1 MAGKL
6 MRYPTDMIDSSM
18 DYFKIEILKNIKA
31 GGGISGLAGDGGS
44 LSQLSGDTGSKR
56 AAQISDQYTD
66 KPAEKTIILP
76 IPQNI
81 QDNNGAQ
88 WGENKLND
96 FSAAALG
103 IVGGAINA
111 DSIEEVG
118 TSVTDNFKKLKE
130 GGGGSDVANYA
141 KMVAATTAV
150 NALGANVTI
159 GGLLSRASGQVINQN
174 LEMVFSGVTIRS
186 FNFGWDLVPRSREEA
201 YVVKSIIKSLK
212 IHTAA
217 KLDNEGMGFLN
228 APDIFRIGYFK
239 GGTQHPFLNRFKTC
253 ALTNMSVNYTGSG
266 TYATYDDG
274 TPVHM
279 KLDLSFKELNPIYRE
294 DHESVNDAVGY

>member
-6 MRYPTDMIDSSM
+6 MRYPADIIDAST
-18 DYFKIEILKNIKA
+18 DYFKIEILKNIKT
-31 GGGISGLAGDGGS
+31 GGGLTGLGGTTGG
-44 LSQLSGDTGSKR
+44 LSQLGTGSNR
-56 AAQISDQYTD
+56 ASQISDQY
-66 KPAEKTIILP
+66 ANEGAQKTIILP

-96 FSAAALG
+96 FSAAALK

-111 DSIEEVG
+111 NSVEEVG
-118 TSVTDNFKKLKE
+118 TNITNDFKALRD

-174 LEMVFSGVTIRS
+174 LEMVFGGVTIRS
-186 FNFGWDLVPRSREEA
+186 FNFGWDLVPRSKDEA
-201 YVVKSIIKSLK
+201 YIVKSIIKSLK
-212 IHTAA
+212 VHTAA
-217 KLDNEGMGFLN
+217 KLDNDGMGFLN
-228 APDIFRIGYFK
+228 APDLFRIGYFK
-239 GGTQHPFLNRFKTC
+239 GGSAHPFLNRFKTC
-253 ALTNMSVNYTGSG
+253 ALTNMSVNYTASG
-266 TYATYDDG
+266 TYATYEDG

-294 DHESVNDAVGY
+294 DHEKVDSVGY

>member
-18 DYFKIEILKNIKA
+18 DYFKIEILKNIKQ
-31 GGGISGLAGDGGS
+31 GGGFGSISALSSGS
-44 LSQLSGDTGSKR
+44 R
-56 AAQISDQYTD
+56 AAQISDQY
-66 KPAEKTIILP
+66 ANEGARKTIILP
-76 IPQNI
+76 IPGNI

-96 FSAAALG
+96 FAAAALG
-103 IVGGAINA
+103 IVG
-111 DSIEEVG
+111 
-118 TSVTDNFKKLKE
+118 SVVESDNLKDIPGNVTKKMNELQS

-159 GGLLSRASGQVINQN
+159 GGLLARSSGQVINQN
-174 LEMVFSGVTIRS
+174 LEMVFGGVTIRS

-201 YVVKSIIKSLK
+201 YVVKSIIKNLK
-212 IHTAA
+212 IHSAA
-217 KLDNEGMGFLN
+217 KLDNDGMGFLN
-228 APDIFRIGYFK
+228 APDIFRIGYYK
-239 GGTQHPFLNRFKTC
+239 GGKPHPFLNRFKTC

-279 KLDLSFKELNPIYRE
+279 KLDISFKELNPIYRE
-294 DHESVNDAVGY
+294 DHEAITDAVGF

>member
-18 DYFKIEILKNIKA
+18 DYFKIEILKNIKQ
-31 GGGISGLAGDGGS
+31 GGGFGSISDLSSGS
-44 LSQLSGDTGSKR
+44 R
-56 AAQISDQYTD
+56 AAQISDQY
-66 KPAEKTIILP
+66 ASEGAQKTIILP
-76 IPQNI
+76 IPGNI

-96 FSAAALG
+96 FAAAALG
-103 IVGGAINA
+103 IVG
-111 DSIEEVG
+111 
-118 TSVTDNFKKLKE
+118 SVVETNKLEDIPGNVTEKMNE
-130 GGGGSDVANYA
+130 LQSSGGGSDVANYA

-159 GGLLSRASGQVINQN
+159 GGLLSRSSGQVINQN
-174 LEMVFSGVTIRS
+174 LEMVFGGVTIRS

-212 IHTAA
+212 IHSAA
-217 KLDNEGMGFLN
+217 KLDNDGMGFLN
-228 APDIFRIGYFK
+228 APDIFRIGYYK
-239 GGTQHPFLNRFKTC
+239 GGKPHPFLNRFKTC

-266 TYATYDDG
+266 TYTTYDDG

-279 KLDLSFKELNPIYRE
+279 KLDISFKELNPIYRE
-294 DHESVNDAVGY
+294 DHEEVTDAVGY

>member
-1 MAGKL
+1 
-6 MRYPTDMIDSSM
+6 MRYPADIIDAST
-18 DYFKIEILKNIKA
+18 DYFKIEILKNIKE
-31 GGGISGLAGDGGS
+31 GGGFGSISALSSGS
-44 LSQLSGDTGSKR
+44 R
-56 AAQISDQYTD
+56 ASQISDQYTD

-81 QDNNGAQ
+81 QDSNGAQ

-103 IVGGAINA
+103 IVG
-111 DSIEEVG
+111 
-118 TSVTDNFKKLKE
+118 SVVETDNLKDIPGNVTKKMTELQSS
-130 GGGGSDVANYA
+130 GGGSDVANYA

-159 GGLLSRASGQVINQN
+159 GGLLSRSSGQVINQN
-174 LEMVFSGVTIRS
+174 LEMVFGGVTIRS
-186 FNFGWDLVPRSREEA
+186 FNFGWDLVPRSQDEA
-201 YVVKSIIKSLK
+201 YIIKSIIKSLK

-217 KLDNEGMGFLN
+217 KLDNDGMGFLN
-228 APDIFRIGYFK
+228 APDIFRIGYYK
-239 GGTQHPFLNRFKTC
+239 GGKPHPFLNRFKTS
-253 ALTNMSVNYTGSG
+253 ALTNMTVNYTGSG
-266 TYATYDDG
+266 TYATYEDG

-294 DHESVNDAVGY
+294 DHEKVDSVGY

>member
-1 MAGKL
+1 

-18 DYFKIEILKNIKA
+18 DYFKIEILKNIKQ
-31 GGGISGLAGDGGS
+31 GGGFGSISALSSGS
-44 LSQLSGDTGSKR
+44 R
-56 AAQISDQYTD
+56 AAQISDQYASEGA
-66 KPAEKTIILP
+66 KKTIILP
-76 IPQNI
+76 IPGNI

-96 FSAAALG
+96 FAAAALG
-103 IVGGAINA
+103 IVG
-111 DSIEEVG
+111 
-118 TSVTDNFKKLKE
+118 SVVESDNLKDIPGNVTKKMNELQS

-159 GGLLSRASGQVINQN
+159 GGLLARSSGQVINQN
-174 LEMVFSGVTIRS
+174 LEMVFGGVTIRS

-212 IHTAA
+212 IHSAA
-217 KLDNEGMGFLN
+217 KLDNDGMGFLN
-228 APDIFRIGYFK
+228 APDIFRIGYYK
-239 GGTQHPFLNRFKTC
+239 GGKPHPFLNRFKTC

-279 KLDLSFKELNPIYRE
+279 KLDISFKELNPIYRE
-294 DHESVNDAVGY
+294 DHEEVTDAVGY

>member
-1 MAGKL
+1 
-6 MRYPTDMIDSSM
+6 MRYPADIIDAST
-18 DYFKIEILKNIKA
+18 DYFKIEILKNIKQ
-31 GGGISGLAGDGGS
+31 GGGFGSISALSSGS
-44 LSQLSGDTGSKR
+44 R
-56 AAQISDQYTD
+56 ASQISDQYTD

-81 QDNNGAQ
+81 QDSNGAQ

-96 FSAAALG
+96 FAAAALG
-103 IVGGAINA
+103 IVG
-111 DSIEEVG
+111 
-118 TSVTDNFKKLKE
+118 SVVETDNLKDIPGNVTKKMTELQS

-159 GGLLSRASGQVINQN
+159 GGLLARSSGQVINQN
-174 LEMVFSGVTIRS
+174 LEMVFGGVTIRS
-186 FNFGWDLVPRSREEA
+186 FNFGWDLVPRSQDEA
-201 YVVKSIIKSLK
+201 YIIKSIIKSLK

-217 KLDNEGMGFLN
+217 KLDNDGMGFLN

-239 GGTQHPFLNRFKTC
+239 GGKAHPFLNRFKTS
-253 ALTNMSVNYTGSG
+253 ALTNMTVNYTGSG
-266 TYATYDDG
+266 TYATYEDG

-294 DHESVNDAVGY
+294 DHEKVDSVGY

>member
-1 MAGKL
+1 

-18 DYFKIEILKNIKA
+18 DYFKIEILKNIKQGGGFGNISSLA
-31 GGGISGLAGDGGS
+31 GGTGGA
-44 LSQLSGDTGSKR
+44 R
-56 AAQISDQYTD
+56 AAQISDQYASEGA
-66 KPAEKTIILP
+66 KKTIILP
-76 IPQNI
+76 IPGNI

-96 FSAAALG
+96 FAAAALG
-103 IVGGAINA
+103 IVG
-111 DSIEEVG
+111 
-118 TSVTDNFKKLKE
+118 SVVESDNLKDIPGNVTKKMNELQS

-159 GGLLSRASGQVINQN
+159 GGLLARSSGQVINQN
-174 LEMVFSGVTIRS
+174 LEMVFGGVTIRS

-201 YVVKSIIKSLK
+201 YVVKSIIKNLK

-239 GGTQHPFLNRFKTC
+239 GGTPHPFLNRFKTC

-279 KLDLSFKELNPIYRE
+279 KLDISFKELNPIYRE
-294 DHESVNDAVGY
+294 DHEEVTDAVGY

>member
-18 DYFKIEILKNIKA
+18 DYFKIEILKNIKQGGGFGNISSLA
-31 GGGISGLAGDGGS
+31 GGTGGA
-44 LSQLSGDTGSKR
+44 R
-56 AAQISDQYTD
+56 AAQISDQY
-66 KPAEKTIILP
+66 ANEGARKTIILP
-76 IPQNI
+76 IPGNI

-96 FSAAALG
+96 FAAAALG
-103 IVGGAINA
+103 IVG
-111 DSIEEVG
+111 
-118 TSVTDNFKKLKE
+118 SVVESDNLKDIPGNVTKKMNELQS

-159 GGLLSRASGQVINQN
+159 GGLLARSSGQVINQN
-174 LEMVFSGVTIRS
+174 LEMVFGGVTIRS
-186 FNFGWDLVPRSREEA
+186 FNFGWDLVPRSKDEA
-201 YVVKSIIKSLK
+201 YIVKSIIKSLK
-212 IHTAA
+212 VHTAA
-217 KLDNEGMGFLN
+217 KLDNDGMGFLN
-228 APDIFRIGYFK
+228 APDLFRIGYFK
-239 GGTQHPFLNRFKTC
+239 GGSAHPFLNRFKTC

-279 KLDLSFKELNPIYRE
+279 KLDISFKELNPIYRE
-294 DHESVNDAVGY
+294 DHEAITDAVGF

>member
-18 DYFKIEILKNIKA
+18 DYFKIEILKNIKQGGGFGNISSLA
-31 GGGISGLAGDGGS
+31 GGTGGA
-44 LSQLSGDTGSKR
+44 R
-56 AAQISDQYTD
+56 AAQISDQY
-66 KPAEKTIILP
+66 ANEGARKTIILP
-76 IPQNI
+76 IPGNI

-96 FSAAALG
+96 FAAAALG
-103 IVGGAINA
+103 IVG
-111 DSIEEVG
+111 
-118 TSVTDNFKKLKE
+118 SVVESDNLKDIPGNVTKKMNELQS

-159 GGLLSRASGQVINQN
+159 GGLLARSSGQVINQN
-174 LEMVFSGVTIRS
+174 LEMVFGGVTIRS

-239 GGTQHPFLNRFKTC
+239 GGTPHPFLNRFKTC

-294 DHESVNDAVGY
+294 DHEAVTDAVGY

>member
-18 DYFKIEILKNIKA
+18 DYFKIEILKNIKQ
-31 GGGISGLAGDGGS
+31 GGGFGSISDLSSGS
-44 LSQLSGDTGSKR
+44 R
-56 AAQISDQYTD
+56 AAQISDQY
-66 KPAEKTIILP
+66 ASEGAQKTIILP
-76 IPQNI
+76 IPGNI

-96 FSAAALG
+96 FAAAALG
-103 IVGGAINA
+103 IVG
-111 DSIEEVG
+111 
-118 TSVTDNFKKLKE
+118 SVVETNKLEDIPGNVTEKMNE
-130 GGGGSDVANYA
+130 LQSSGGGSDVANYA

-174 LEMVFSGVTIRS
+174 LEMVFGGVTIRS

>member
-18 DYFKIEILKNIKA
+18 DYFKIEILKNIKQGGGFGNISSLA
-31 GGGISGLAGDGGS
+31 GGTGGA
-44 LSQLSGDTGSKR
+44 R
-56 AAQISDQYTD
+56 AQQISDQY
-66 KPAEKTIILP
+66 ANEGASKTIILP
-76 IPQNI
+76 IPGNI

-96 FSAAALG
+96 FAAASLG
-103 IVGGAINA
+103 IVG
-111 DSIEEVG
+111 
-118 TSVTDNFKKLKE
+118 SVVESDNLKDIPGNVTKKMNELQS

-159 GGLLSRASGQVINQN
+159 GGLLARSSGQVINQN
-174 LEMVFSGVTIRS
+174 LEMVFGGVTIRS

-212 IHTAA
+212 IHSAA
-217 KLDNEGMGFLN
+217 KLDNDGMGFLN

-239 GGTQHPFLNRFKTC
+239 GGTPHPFLNRFKTC

-294 DHESVNDAVGY
+294 DHEAITDAVGF

>member
-18 DYFKIEILKNIKA
+18 DYFKIEILKNIKQ
-31 GGGISGLAGDGGS
+31 GGGFGSISALSSGS
-44 LSQLSGDTGSKR
+44 R
-56 AAQISDQYTD
+56 AAQISDQYASEGA
-66 KPAEKTIILP
+66 KKTIILP
-76 IPQNI
+76 IPGNI

-96 FSAAALG
+96 FAAAALG
-103 IVGGAINA
+103 IVG
-111 DSIEEVG
+111 
-118 TSVTDNFKKLKE
+118 SVVESDNLKDIPGNVTKKMNELQS

-159 GGLLSRASGQVINQN
+159 GGLLARSSGQVINQN
-174 LEMVFSGVTIRS
+174 LEMVFGGVTIRS

-201 YVVKSIIKSLK
+201 YVVKSIIKNLK
-212 IHTAA
+212 IHSAA
-217 KLDNEGMGFLN
+217 KLDNDGMGFLN
-228 APDIFRIGYFK
+228 APDIFRIGYYK
-239 GGTQHPFLNRFKTC
+239 GGKPHPFLNRFKTC

-279 KLDLSFKELNPIYRE
+279 KLDISFKELNPIYRE
-294 DHESVNDAVGY
+294 DHEEVTDAVGY